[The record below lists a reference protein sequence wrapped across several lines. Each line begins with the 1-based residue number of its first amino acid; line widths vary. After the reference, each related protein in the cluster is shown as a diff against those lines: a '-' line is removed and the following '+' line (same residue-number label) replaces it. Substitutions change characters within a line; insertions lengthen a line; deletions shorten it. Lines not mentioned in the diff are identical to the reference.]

1 MPNVHIIKL
10 ITNLTL
16 FGARFIIMHYP
27 LIDHTEVVLP
37 PSRRYSICTIIGYLI
52 VASAITGFT
61 FSDIVVAYSYSPCYQ
76 TDAPY
81 RPFPVQIWLAF
92 SGYLGAVLC
101 ISCLFYHGRGVSACQ
116 RFILLLNDTLLIMML
131 LWNVMGI
138 IILLL
143 HYKEY
148 LNCSIGLTVYLI
160 VRLSVGICVN
170 TLQYYLDYQ
179 PRPPQ

>member
-1 MPNVHIIKL
+1 M
-10 ITNLTL
+10 T
-16 FGARFIIMHYP
+16 MHYP
-27 LIDHTEVVLP
+27 LLDNTQIVLP

-52 VASAITGFT
+52 VASSITAFT
-61 FSDIVVAYSYSPCYQ
+61 FCDIIVAYSSSPCYL

-81 RPFPVQIWLAF
+81 QPFPVQIWIAF
-92 SGYLGAVLC
+92 SGYLGFVLC
-101 ISCLFYHGRGVSACQ
+101 VSCLFYHGHSVSSCQ

-148 LNCSIGLTVYLI
+148 LECSISLVIYLI
-160 VRLSVGICVN
+160 VRLSVGICIN

-179 PRPPQ
+179 PQPQ